1 MRRKDKEIHD
11 RSLIEYIMEKA
22 QVCRLGLCK
31 DNMPYIVPVAFGYD
45 GTFIFFHSADEGM
58 KLDYLACNNRVCFEL
73 EHEVRVIPNVLEACK
88 WSFSYYSVIGFG
100 TVAEILDHQ
109 RKVYA
114 LNQIMSHYSNR
125 EWDYDEHAIEKV
137 RLWCISIEQVT
148 GKQSQDKIAN
158 G

>member
-1 MRRKDKEIHD
+1 
-11 RSLIEYIMEKA
+11 
-22 QVCRLGLCK
+22 
-31 DNMPYIVPVAFGYD
+31 
-45 GTFIFFHSADEGM
+45 
-58 KLDYLACNNRVCFEL
+58 L
-73 EHEVRVIPNVLEACK
+73 EHEVRVVPNALEACK

-100 TVAEILDHQ
+100 TVAEIVDHQ

-114 LNQIMSHYSNR
+114 LNQIMRHYSNR
-125 EWDYDEHAIEKV
+125 EWDYDEHAMEKV